1 MATLECL
8 VCKDCDNKGL
18 CSLEQIITCAE
29 ASTDSDVWLALHGE
43 ALDRWLNGNGWMTLS
58 PDEDIPC

>member
-18 CSLEQIITCAE
+18 CALEQIITCAE

-43 ALDRWLNGNGWMTLS
+43 ALDRWLNGNG
-58 PDEDIPC
+58 